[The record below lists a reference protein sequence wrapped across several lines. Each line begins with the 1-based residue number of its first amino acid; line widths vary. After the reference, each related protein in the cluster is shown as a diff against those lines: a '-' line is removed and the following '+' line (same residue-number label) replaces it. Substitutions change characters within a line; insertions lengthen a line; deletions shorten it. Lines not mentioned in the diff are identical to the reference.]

1 MSVKSKTEILDA
13 IKDKFGDDTSDSTLS
28 FLEDVSDTFD
38 DLESRSND
46 STDWKAKYEEN
57 DKAWRQKYHDRFF
70 SSDEDNHDDNNED
83 DEGGNDAPKTFED
96 LFKSEA

>member
-13 IKDKFGDDTSDSTLS
+13 IKEKFGDDTSDSTLS

-38 DLESRSND
+38 DLESKSND
-46 STDWKAKYEEN
+46 STDWKSKYEEN

-70 SSDEDNHDDNNED
+70 SSDDDKNDDKNED
-83 DEGGNDAPKTFED
+83 YDEGEAPKTFDE
-96 LFKSEA
+96 LFKTE

>member
-13 IKDKFGDDTSDSTLS
+13 IKEKFGDDTSDSTLS
-28 FLEDVSDTFD
+28 FLEDVSDTLE

-70 SSDEDNHDDNNED
+70 SSDDDKNDDKHDDD
-83 DEGGNDAPKTFED
+83 GDEGEAPKTFDE
-96 LFKSEA
+96 LFKTE

>member
-13 IKDKFGDDTSDSTLS
+13 IKEKFGDDTSDSTLS

-38 DLESRSND
+38 DLEAKSND

-57 DKAWRQKYHDRFF
+57 DKTWRQKYHDRFF
-70 SSDEDNHDDNNED
+70 SSDEDKDDNDND
-83 DEGGNDAPKTFED
+83 DDGDKGSPKTFDD
-96 LFKSEA
+96 LFKEN

>member
-13 IKDKFGDDTSDSTLS
+13 IKEKLGDDTSDSTLS

-38 DLESRSND
+38 DLESKSND

-57 DKAWRQKYHDRFF
+57 DKGWRQKYHDRFF
-70 SSDEDNHDDNNED
+70 SSDDDKND
-83 DEGGNDAPKTFED
+83 DKNDDDGDECEAPKTFDE
-96 LFKSEA
+96 LFKTE

>member
-38 DLESRSND
+38 DLESKSND

-70 SSDEDNHDDNNED
+70 SSDEDKNDDKND
-83 DEGGNDAPKTFED
+83 DYGDEGEAPKTFDE
-96 LFKSEA
+96 LFKTE